1 MEWGEHWLAPIHD
14 RLASAH
20 PWLSAAEIDAYD
32 EVCRAVMRAGH
43 DAVADALDA
52 AWSERGWTTLE
63 DIDTADVHRAFAARM
78 SELAPWASDETLGRL
93 FSQGMYYALK

>member
-1 MEWGEHWLAPIHD
+1 MEWGEHWLAPIHE
-14 RLASAH
+14 RLAAAH
-20 PWLSAAEIDAYD
+20 PTLSAAQVDAYD

-52 AWSERGWTTLE
+52 AWSERGWTRLE
-63 DIDTADVHRAFAARM
+63 DIDTTKVRPAFAARM
-78 SELAPWASDETLGRL
+78 RELAPWASDENLGRL